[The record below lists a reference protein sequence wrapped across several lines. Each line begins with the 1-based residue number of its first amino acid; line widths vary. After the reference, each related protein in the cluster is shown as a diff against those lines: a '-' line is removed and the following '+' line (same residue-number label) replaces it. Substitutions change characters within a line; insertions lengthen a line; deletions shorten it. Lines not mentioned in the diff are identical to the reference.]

1 MNPNN
6 ENTISLETAQDWTQ
20 RWRTQYPE
28 NSRAYLIPAV
38 DLIEVLNEM
47 GILADD
53 VAEQAQQYATD
64 NALDVRSYMAI
75 EMLDS
80 GANLEKVILVG
91 TQKGDDG
98 VYRDII
104 NGQVQVDAKSATKVL
119 DNSSSGLFD
128 VTSPCPPFCDPNSPL
143 N

>member
-6 ENTISLETAQDWTQ
+6 ENTISLATAQDWTQ

-53 VAEQAQQYATD
+53 VAAEAQQKA
-64 NALDVRSYMAI
+64 NQESLDIRAYMAI
-75 EMLDS
+75 EMKKS

-91 TQKGDDG
+91 TQKDDEG
-98 VYRDII
+98 IYRDII
-104 NGQVQVDAKSATKVL
+104 NGQVQLADGKIS
-119 DNSSSGLFD
+119 DGPESGLYD
-128 VTSPCPPFCDPNSPL
+128 LTNPCPPYCDPNSPL

>member
-28 NSRAYLIPAV
+28 NSKAYLIPAV

-47 GILADD
+47 KILSDTAA
-53 VAEQAQQYATD
+53 AEAQQNASD
-64 NALDVRSYMAI
+64 NALDVRAYMAI
-75 EMLDS
+75 EMQKN
-80 GANLEKVILVG
+80 GATLEKVILVG
-91 TQKGDDG
+91 TKKGKDG

-104 NGQVQVDAKSATKVL
+104 NGTIDAKSAGL
-119 DNSSSGLFD
+119 EDGSSSGLYD
-128 VTSPCPPFCDPNSPL
+128 VTAPCPPFCDDNSPL
-143 N
+143 Y